1 MSETYIDNS
10 ILTQGADGA
19 ICSHLLEGERGLV
32 LMYVT
37 YSDLFLFVTMLVAVI
52 TLVKNNDKH
61 NKK

>member
-1 MSETYIDNS
+1 MGRYVATYSNR
-10 ILTQGADGA
+10 
-19 ICSHLLEGERGLV
+19 ERGLV